1 MGVTMLGS
9 LEKPEE
15 AHGMLMKLVMD
26 AMEEYIKENA
36 DVKQA
41 DRRLADKVNQVAEK
55 AKELSEELHR
65 KVTVEELVS
74 ETKLTEK
81 SIRDAL
87 RMSGNRIEYIEAE

>member
-1 MGVTMLGS
+1 MVI
-9 LEKPEE
+9 
-15 AHGMLMKLVMD
+15 AMLMKLVMD

>member
-1 MGVTMLGS
+1 
-9 LEKPEE
+9 
-15 AHGMLMKLVMD
+15 MLMKLVMD